1 MKRYVSAMLL
11 WCFVLGITEAQA
23 QLKIDFGTTTTPVE
37 NGFQAYTA
45 SHEVADTFTAQSF
58 SAFGTTIT
66 ITPSWAS
73 GAAAAAMQMYDRVA
87 DGRYNYAGDMADLI
101 ADWIGT
107 DTRQPGNPLTL
118 TISGLPKGTY
128 SWLSYHHDGVDQTG
142 EFTVTVNDA
151 RGSAT
156 SDVVGITDG
165 GTDGVTTF
173 EGITTFTTEIASNGS
188 DVQLVFTL
196 TSDSGTLNLAFFLMN
211 GFELELLGS
220 LTNAGN
226 PSPAEGKE
234 DVPWDTALTWTPGPY
249 ADTHDVYLGTSYDD
263 VNDASRTA
271 PGDVLVSQGQTETTC
286 TPVELAFGET
296 YYWRIDEVN
305 APPDSTIFKGDVW
318 SFTVEPYSYPLPGTN
333 MTATTSGNSFGT
345 SGTNTINRSGLKDDD
360 THSVALVDA
369 WVSDDVNQ
377 PAWIEYAF
385 DRVYRLDKMIVWN
398 SNNEFESF
406 MGY

>member
-128 SWLSYHHDGVDQTG
+128 SWLSYHHDGVDQPPMSW
-142 EFTVTVNDA
+142 V
-151 RGSAT
+151 
-156 SDVVGITDG
+156 
-165 GTDGVTTF
+165 
-173 EGITTFTTEIASNGS
+173 
-188 DVQLVFTL
+188 L
-196 TSDSGTLNLAFFLMN
+196 LMAAQMV
-211 GFELELLGS
+211 LLPLKES
-220 LTNAGN
+220 RH
-226 PSPAEGKE
+226 SPRRLPAMA
-234 DVPWDTALTWTPGPY
+234 VMYSWC
-249 ADTHDVYLGTSYDD
+249 
-263 VNDASRTA
+263 SR
-271 PGDVLVSQGQTETTC
+271 
-286 TPVELAFGET
+286 
-296 YYWRIDEVN
+296 
-305 APPDSTIFKGDVW
+305 
-318 SFTVEPYSYPLPGTN
+318 
-333 MTATTSGNSFGT
+333 
-345 SGTNTINRSGLKDDD
+345 
-360 THSVALVDA
+360 
-369 WVSDDVNQ
+369 
-377 PAWIEYAF
+377 
-385 DRVYRLDKMIVWN
+385 
-398 SNNEFESF
+398 
-406 MGY
+406 